1 VHAIQRDHAPESHI
15 PEIQIH
21 SQHFFLI

>member
-1 VHAIQRDHAPESHI
+1 VHAIHRDHSPESHI